1 MRVFREHRPRVKSMI
16 SQIIQLDKV
25 LNGSGGGWG
34 GGRRVAFLRGPVV
47 SQVARRSSVLDSTVP
62 KNLFLEVKSG
72 RCPTEEDL
80 EYEGYQVAWLC
91 HLVVQ
96 VV

>member
-1 MRVFREHRPRVKSMI
+1 M
-16 SQIIQLDKV
+16 
-25 LNGSGGGWG
+25 GGWVG
-34 GGRRVAFLRGPVV
+34 AFLRGPVV
-47 SQVARRSSVLDSTVP
+47 SQVAKPSPVLDSTVNR
-62 KNLFLEVKSG
+62 NLFLEVKSG
-72 RCPTEEDL
+72 KCPTEEDL